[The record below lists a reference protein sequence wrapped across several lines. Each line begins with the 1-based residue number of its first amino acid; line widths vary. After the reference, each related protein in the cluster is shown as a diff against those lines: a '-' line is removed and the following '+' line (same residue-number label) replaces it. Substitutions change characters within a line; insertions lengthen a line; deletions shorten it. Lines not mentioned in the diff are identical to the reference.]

1 MIKTNILQ
9 IHTIKQASYQRVWDF
24 QEILMQKLIQS
35 KRKEIDLHHEV
46 ATHHLIFCEHRP
58 VYTLGKSG
66 SIENLLLDKESL
78 NSQEFEFFNINRGG
92 DITYHGPGQ
101 WTIYPIIDLE
111 SYARDVHLYVRNLE
125 LIIIDLLSH
134 YGVKGHPVKDFTGV
148 WTGENKDR
156 KLCAIGVH
164 LSRWV
169 SMHGLA
175 LNVNPNLGH
184 FNNIIP
190 CGIPIDTKSVSSISN
205 EIGRTLSMDEVKSHF
220 IRIFSNYYPMDS
232 IMDKATSQI
241 HS

>member
-1 MIKTNILQ
+1 M
-9 IHTIKQASYQRVWDF
+9 
-24 QEILMQKLIQS
+24 
-35 KRKEIDLHHEV
+35 
-46 ATHHLIFCEHRP
+46 
-58 VYTLGKSG
+58 
-66 SIENLLLDKESL
+66 
-78 NSQEFEFFNINRGG
+78 
-92 DITYHGPGQ
+92 
-101 WTIYPIIDLE
+101 
-111 SYARDVHLYVRNLE
+111 
-125 LIIIDLLSH
+125 LSH

-148 WTGENKDR
+148 WTGVKKDR

-220 IRIFSNYYPMDS
+220 IRIFLHYYPMDS
-232 IMDKATSQI
+232 IVDKATSQI